1 MLDYAKN
8 VFQLSQGENNLT
20 PCCVGTAFIT
30 DVLRLNIAYGKYF
43 EKKLPIVHGLNTLSS
58 FSIKDFKDV
67 MTEDNNLRKFRRK
80 SSTSVSEVAGGRNVW
95 QVACYIAWRHK
106 TWNCV
111 ILILWERN
119 ITYTHV
125 SINVRNFFFRLLWN
139 LKNDYFLRSKFV
151 SENIYLI
158 ILNAWEINLLP
169 RALFL
174 TKNHSVELCGNRN
187 YKRVFAKLKKKV
199 TIFSPCFQ
207 IWRRNENSCRRHQ
220 SPTLV

>member
-1 MLDYAKN
+1 
-8 VFQLSQGENNLT
+8 
-20 PCCVGTAFIT
+20 
-30 DVLRLNIAYGKYF
+30 
-43 EKKLPIVHGLNTLSS
+43 
-58 FSIKDFKDV
+58 

-80 SSTSVSEVAGGRNVW
+80 STTSVSEVAGGRNRW
-95 QVACYIAWRHK
+95 QVARYIAWRHK

-125 SINVRNFFFRLLWN
+125 FINVRKFCFRLLWK
-139 LKNDYFLRSKFV
+139 LKKWLIFEKQIAV

-158 ILNAWEINLLP
+158 ILNAWKINLLP

-187 YKRVFAKLKKKV
+187 YKSFFAKLKKKV
-199 TIFSPCFQ
+199 TIFFLCFQ
-207 IWRRNENSCRRHQ
+207 IWRRNENSCRKTPVAYACLNNSFFYPLKH
-220 SPTLV
+220 SLP